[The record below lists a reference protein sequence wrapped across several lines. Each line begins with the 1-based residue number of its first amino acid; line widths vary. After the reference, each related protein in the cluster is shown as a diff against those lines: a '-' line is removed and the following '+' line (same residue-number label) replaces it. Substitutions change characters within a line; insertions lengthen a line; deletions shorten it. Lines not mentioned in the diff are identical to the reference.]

1 MITSTSQSKASLN
14 PDLTPLL
21 DLIFIVLVFLLL
33 TTNIPVKTMNVSIP
47 QTSDSEVLSS
57 PDKQSLTINLLPE
70 TTEHPS
76 SWAINGS
83 PYDSWDTFT
92 TDLIEQMKN
101 NPERML
107 IIAADKSAS
116 VDTMLKLLAFLQK
129 NNITAT
135 NIMMDNQQ

>member
-92 TDLIEQMKN
+92 MDLIEQMKN